1 MRSRPGPNTG
11 TPAPPIRVESHRRG
25 HHHQGPTRPRSA
37 PPAQNNDGPLVAEQV
52 PDWRRAGPRRLARLV
67 RSARTLDLE
76 TTLTGVRG
84 HVYVAHAEHDV
95 IGSHAWGGRP

>member
-1 MRSRPGPNTG
+1 
-11 TPAPPIRVESHRRG
+11 
-25 HHHQGPTRPRSA
+25 
-37 PPAQNNDGPLVAEQV
+37 VAEQV

-95 IGSHAWGGRP
+95 IGSHAWAAQLASTPGRTLLLVAGAG